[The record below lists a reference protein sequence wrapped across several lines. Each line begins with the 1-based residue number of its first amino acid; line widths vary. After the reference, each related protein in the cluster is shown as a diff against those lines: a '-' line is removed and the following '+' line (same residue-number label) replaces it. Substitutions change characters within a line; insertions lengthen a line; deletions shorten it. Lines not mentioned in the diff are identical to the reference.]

1 MARRAS
7 IAQGRALLTV
17 WKRAFCAGAQ
27 VPLVR
32 RSAGQDGGGEEAVTV
47 WAAMEALAGFG
58 AGLKMQRG
66 GMKAD
71 REMEKEMENGRAVE
85 VPSGHFAPLWAMVT
99 RAMGVAERE
108 GAYVFLLNHAKAVV
122 SAAVRASVMGPY
134 QAQGVLASGWLREEI
149 ERVMDANWDVMVEDA
164 GQTVPAMD
172 LWVGRHEMLYSRIF
186 NS

>member
-1 MARRAS
+1 MS
-7 IAQGRALLTV
+7 QGRALLTV
-17 WKRAFCAGAQ
+17 WERAFCAGARL
-27 VPLVR
+27 PAIT
-32 RSAGQDGGGEEAVTV
+32 SAGEYGAEPVTAP
-47 WAAMEALAGFG
+47 AAAAEALAGFG
-58 AGLKMQRG
+58 AGLKMHRG

-71 REMEKEMENGRAVE
+71 REMEMENGSGTE
-85 VPSGHFAPLWAMVT
+85 VPSGHFAPLWAIVA
-99 RAMGVAERE
+99 RAMGVTERE

-149 ERVMDANWDVMVEDA
+149 ERVMDANWDVTVEDA

>member
-1 MARRAS
+1 M
-7 IAQGRALLTV
+7 
-17 WKRAFCAGAQ
+17 WERAFCASKQGSSIA
-27 VPLVR
+27 
-32 RSAGQDGGGEEAVTV
+32 SAGQNGGGAEAVTAS
-47 WAAMEALAGFG
+47 AAAEALARF
-58 AGLKMQRG
+58 ASGLKMQRG

-71 REMEKEMENGRAVE
+71 RQIEVENGKGTEA
-85 VPSGHFAPLWAMVT
+85 PSGHFAPLWAAVT

-134 QAQGVLASGWLREEI
+134 QAQGVSASRWLREEI
-149 ERVMDANWDVMVEDA
+149 ERVMDANWDVTVEDA